1 MSVINKSQNHRTSDG
16 LQALALARTDA
27 IMLVPGHT
35 RTAFDSELQGLS
47 SLIAEMGGLVE
58 LQIVEAAA
66 ALSKRDEER
75 GRRVI
80 ATDALIDRMQRTVE
94 EKTVETIAC
103 HQPVAIDLR
112 ELIGILRIANE
123 LERMG
128 DLAKNIAKRVAL
140 VAREHMPRRAM
151 GGVRHM
157 TTLMIALLR
166 DVLDSFVNHDAAK
179 AVDVWK
185 RDQDVDR
192 LYTSLFRELLTYMM
206 EDPGTINFGVHLVF
220 CAKNLERMGDHATN
234 IAEAVYYIV
243 QGEML
248 WRERPKADM
257 TSTAIT
263 RPPHGG
269 IRTAAL

>member
-1 MSVINKSQNHRTSDG
+1 MP
-16 LQALALARTDA
+16 
-27 IMLVPGHT
+27 VPERT

-58 LQIVEAAA
+58 LQIAEAAA
-66 ALSKRDEER
+66 ALSKRDQER

-80 ATDALIDRMQRTVE
+80 AADALIDRMQRTVE
-94 EKTVETIAC
+94 EKTIETIAC
-103 HQPVAIDLR
+103 RQPVAVDLR

-140 VAREHMPRRAM
+140 VAGEHMPRRSM

-166 DVLDSFVNHDAAK
+166 DVLDSFINRDSAK

-206 EDPGTINFGVHLVF
+206 EDPGMVNFGVHLVF
-220 CAKNLERMGDHATN
+220 CAKNLERIGDHATN
-234 IAEAVYYIV
+234 IAEVVYYMV
-243 QGEML
+243 EGEML
-248 WRERPKADM
+248 WHERPKADL
-257 TSTAIT
+257 TSSAIT
-263 RPPHGG
+263 KPLHNGG
-269 IRTAAL
+269 RAAAL